1 MELVVLILALLFFW
15 WGIKGI
21 YRLFQ
26 RHNTVLIILY
36 LMLLTPIA
44 LTHAFFLGLFGLSE
58 FERLRREAEK
68 EARKQVMI
76 EEERRKLG
84 R

>member
-1 MELVVLILALLFFW
+1 MELVVLIIALLFFW

-26 RHNTVLIILY
+26 RHNTVVAIMY

-44 LTHAFFLGLFGLSE
+44 LIHAFFLGSFGLSQ
-58 FERLRREAEK
+58 FERLRREVEK
-68 EARKQVMI
+68 EARKQLMV
-76 EEERRKLG
+76 EEERRKLD

>member
-1 MELVVLILALLFFW
+1 MELIVVVIALLFFW

-26 RHNTVLIILY
+26 RYNTVLVILY
-36 LMLLTPIA
+36 LVLLTPIA

-68 EARKQVMI
+68 EARKQVMV